1 MDNSTLIACQEQ
13 VRRMLRNSQT
23 RVINPI
29 ITLGLLREHCRTGQ
43 IEFLDRDVRRTY
55 GTALKWMIEFL
66 GHDLHLGAKYYDA
79 YGTRMSRY
87 KVLKSIG
94 HLQYELEPIFAANSK
109 ALISWI
115 PGGVRSYIAGKLGII
130 PSLGTSAGRLKLS
143 EDSELFF
150 ATVQSNIGLNPANF
164 EVFSFALLKV
174 HLEKFACRLYRDTT
188 TASHDHGV
196 DVSTNFGVVYQ
207 LKKLRVVTIAE
218 AKKIYEE
225 LQGNFDQQRFADGKV
240 VLVIDELTQGVKKYL
255 INMRIQPLTTSDL
268 LQLAKGLI
276 DIEDRQKVLR
286 VVHEEFRREY
296 GNRSRER

>member
-1 MDNSTLIACQEQ
+1 METSSLIACQEQ

-29 ITLGLLREHCRTGQ
+29 ITLGLLREHSRTGQ
-43 IEFLDRDVRRTY
+43 IEFLDRDVRRIY
-55 GTALKWMIEFL
+55 GSALKWMIEFL

-94 HLQYELEPIFAANSK
+94 HLHYELEPIFAANAK
-109 ALISWI
+109 ALVSWI
-115 PGGVRSYIAGKLGII
+115 PGSVRSYIAGKLGII
-130 PSLGTSAGRLKLS
+130 PSLGTSAGRRKLS
-143 EDSELFF
+143 EDGELFF
-150 ATVQSNIGLNPANF
+150 ATIQSNIGLNPANF

-207 LKKLRVVTIAE
+207 LKKLRVVTKAD

-240 VLVIDELTQGVKKYL
+240 VLVIDELTQGVKEYL
-255 INMRIQPLTTSDL
+255 INMRIQPLTTADM
-268 LQLAKGLI
+268 LQLARGLI

-296 GNRSRER
+296 GNHSRAR

>member
-1 MDNSTLIACQEQ
+1 MQTEGLIACQEQ
-13 VRRMLRNSQT
+13 VKRMLRNSQT

-29 ITLGLLREHCRTGQ
+29 ITLGLLREHERTGQ

-55 GTALKWMIEFL
+55 GSALKWMIEFL

-87 KVLKSIG
+87 KVLKSTG
-94 HLQYELEPIFAANSK
+94 HLRYDLESNFAANAKSLV
-109 ALISWI
+109 AWI
-115 PGGVRSYIAGKLGII
+115 PGTVRSYISGKLGII

-143 EDSELFF
+143 EDRELFF
-150 ATVQSNIGLNPANF
+150 STIESNIGLNPANF

-174 HLEKFACRLYRDTT
+174 HLEKFACRIYRDTT

-207 LKKLRVVTIAE
+207 LKKLRVVTKAD

-225 LQGNFDQQRFADGKV
+225 LQGNFDQQRFADGKI
-240 VLVIDELTQGVKKYL
+240 VLVIDELTQGVKEYL
-255 INMRIQPLTTSDL
+255 INMRIQPLTTADL

-296 GNRSRER
+296 GNRSRTD